1 MLQANDPRQAAAGLR
16 ALQLFSDLLSK
27 APLGALLRAHE
38 PPPSPYE
45 AFSLVLGALAREEL
59 LFVDPAYAPLRD
71 PWEAWLVQELL
82 SSDNPWARRLE
93 RCEEPGELLDQMAR
107 RDLFLLSQA
116 RGALRAL
123 ADAAG
128 SPLPRS
134 WQSTP
139 RALPRPRTEERRDL
153 IARLAELDDWSLA
166 LDDLKAFHRKAG
178 AGPFSEAVAFIWEG
192 PDTGSGGGVGDSK
205 GSGAGGLVPVFA
217 LDPLRLEQ
225 LVGYER
231 ERAKVIENTER
242 LIQGLPAHH
251 LLLYGDRGTGKS
263 ATVKALIHRYA
274 GDGLRLIEVPKSR
287 ISSLP
292 QLVRRLED
300 RGLAFVL
307 FIDDLSFEETETEYK
322 ELKAFLEG
330 SLRHPPARVRVYA
343 TSNRR
348 HLVREFHSDRS
359 ATGAAW
365 GDDEVRRQDTLQE
378 KLSLSD
384 RFGMT
389 IIFPTPSQK
398 EYLAVVHSLAAAHGI
413 ELPPEVLEE
422 RALQWASWYNGRSAR
437 TARQFV
443 EWLVGRSG

>member
-1 MLQANDPRQAAAGLR
+1 MYQSIGPRQAIFALR
-16 ALQLFSDLLSK
+16 TLQLFRDLLAK
-27 APLGALLRAHE
+27 APLDTFLRADEPGTRPESLALL
-38 PPPSPYE
+38 
-45 AFSLVLGALAREEL
+45 LGALAQEEF
-59 LFVDPAYAPLRD
+59 LFADAAYAPLQD
-71 PWEAWLVQELL
+71 PWEAWLVHALL
-82 SSDNPWARRLE
+82 SSDNPWARHLE
-93 RCEEPGELLDQMAR
+93 RGEEPGELLDSMAR
-107 RDLFLLSQA
+107 RDMSLLSRA
-116 RGALRAL
+116 RDALRIL

-139 RALPRPRTEERRDL
+139 RPLPRPRARERREL
-153 IARLAELDDWSLA
+153 IERLATLEDWSLA
-166 LDDLKAFHRKAG
+166 VDDLKAYYREAG
-178 AGPFSEAVAFIWEG
+178 AGPFNEAAAFVWEG
-192 PDTGSGGGVGDSK
+192 PGTGERSSVSGWGTPA
-205 GSGAGGLVPVFA
+205 AGGLVPVFA

-231 ERAKVIENTER
+231 ERAKVVENTER
-242 LIQGLPAHH
+242 LIRGLPAHH

-274 GDGLRLIEVPKSR
+274 DDGLRLIEVPKSR
-287 ISSLP
+287 LSSLP
-292 QLVRRLED
+292 QLVRQLEG
-300 RGLAFVL
+300 RGLAYIL

-330 SLRHPPARVRVYA
+330 SLRHPPSRVRVYA

-348 HLVREFHSDRS
+348 HLIREFHSDRS
-359 ATGAAW
+359 ASAA
-365 GDDEVRRQDTLQE
+365 GDDELRRQDTLQE

-389 IIFPTPSQK
+389 IIFPAPSQK
-398 EYLAVVHSLAAAHGI
+398 EYLAVVHSLAAARGI
-413 ELPPEVLEE
+413 ELPAEVLEE
-422 RALQWASWYNGRSAR
+422 KALQWASWYNGRSAR